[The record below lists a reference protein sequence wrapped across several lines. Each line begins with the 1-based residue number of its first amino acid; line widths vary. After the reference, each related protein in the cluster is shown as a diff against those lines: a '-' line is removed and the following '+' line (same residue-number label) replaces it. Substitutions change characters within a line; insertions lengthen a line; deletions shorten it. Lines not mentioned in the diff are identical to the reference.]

1 MCWPHRISLH
11 TLCGL
16 AAVVTHHIV
25 GLWRVFGL
33 KSCRQRVVLMVWRE
47 DAWTLDGFRESRR
60 ARGSKIE
67 AGAVGAWATSPLA
80 RSANWQACPNTNT
93 RSHFDDLMHLRDSS
107 RQQDQA
113 SRTLTHFNSPQLQLL
128 LRCAACCAKSMT
140 ATMLTVKLYPSP
152 PQRPTSEASNTTN

>member
-11 TLCGL
+11 TLCEL
-16 AAVVTHHIV
+16 AAAVTHHIV

-80 RSANWQACPNTNT
+80 RSANWQACPNANIN
-93 RSHFDDLMHLRDSS
+93 SLLDDWMHLRDPS
-107 RQQDQA
+107 RQQSHA
-113 SRTLTHFNSPQLQLL
+113 SRTLIHSRHSTIAAVVALCSL
-128 LRCAACCAKSMT
+128 LRKVHDGNDAHRETLPFA
-140 ATMLTVKLYPSP
+140 PSKTHN
-152 PQRPTSEASNTTN
+152 TS

>member
-1 MCWPHRISLH
+1 VANSEAVVCWPHRISLH

-80 RSANWQACPNTNT
+80 RSANWQACPNTNIN
-93 RSHFDDLMHLRDSS
+93 SLLDDWMHLRDPS
-107 RQQDQA
+107 RQQSHA
-113 SRTLTHFNSPQLQLL
+113 FRTFDSLQTQCNCSCF
-128 LRCAACCAKSMT
+128 CAVQPVAQS
-140 ATMLTVKLYPSP
+140 
-152 PQRPTSEASNTTN
+152 